1 MGQFDFSSNPLST
14 LIPSASSWSPP
25 NYQQAMQMSLQQ
37 PSFQN
42 KGWNLWQQKERDLDF
57 EQWDYNRIMRGKKT
71 EPFYAPTTP
80 EGIDPNSNPFS
91 TFEPYPDDST
101 ALMPNYAQ
109 KLNTDIGNSANRMA
123 LKAGMTTQ
131 NSDNPEIALTGKALA
146 DGAISQISGAA
157 GASTVTPTTES
168 GGYGLA
174 QFGKDTFKSAMPMM
188 GSMIFGGG
196 MPFQNSGINLGAQN
210 MGMNMANNLFTGIFG
225 EKSEYS
231 GRKGSIAR
239 GIDTAYDTVMNVA
252 GMIPGGQALA
262 LAMGA
267 RKLMSNVANKLGA
280 GTDGQT
286 TFDAIMGSSL
296 FQLTPLGLINGI
308 GGRKTIS
315 ITKDNQAFEKVGSSY
330 TGTNQFVDKMVENSN
345 KKYGL
350 FSNRGR
356 RKMNR
361 QIREARRQQEVMTDI
376 SNEATDR
383 FNIQDSMAA
392 INGNRRAFNMQGGYN
407 QQDVRV
413 GKHGMNL
420 QLMQRAKEITKKYQ
434 EGGPTEEWYN
444 SNNPEAIAFKREH
457 RLVQTQPFAKYVK
470 RRAPYKDVPFHKDG
484 GTFIDRAFSEIEPIE
499 LFQDGG
505 KTRTLEEL
513 IAYAKEQNP
522 RFIQRLS
529 ESPRGIWF
537 TDKNGKR
544 SKGSH
549 YLSYVQDGNN
559 FYVFPQIQ
567 EMEDG
572 SLKYFEDWHEAFD
585 RAWKNHNLLEF
596 DNEAEA
602 ALFSDSGEDEN
613 GNLYGYKKGWPEY
626 AKSKVFLYT
635 DQQDDLINRARDAKQ
650 KFDNVTKHKQGGKTE
665 EAQETEEA
673 QATEETTQQNVIP
686 EGALHARKHNMELE
700 GITKKGIPVVS
711 EDENGNIEQHAEI
724 EREEII
730 LIKSVTESLEKLQKQ
745 YYKEEIT
752 QKEKDELALEAG
764 KLLVQQILYNTQ
776 DNTNL
781 INRV

>member
-91 TFEPYPDDST
+91 TFEPYSDDST
-101 ALMPNYAQ
+101 APMPNYAQ

-123 LKAGMTTQ
+123 LKAGMATQ
-131 NSDNPEIALTGKALA
+131 NSDNPEITLAGKALA
-146 DGAISQISGAA
+146 DGAISGAA
-157 GASTVTPTTES
+157 GVSTVTPTTES

-174 QFGKDTFKSAMPMM
+174 QFGQDMFKSAMPMM

-196 MPFQNSGINLGAQN
+196 TPFQNSGINLGAWN

-231 GRKGSIAR
+231 GRKGSVAR

-280 GTDGQT
+280 GTDGMT
-286 TFDAIMGSSL
+286 TFDSIMGSSL

-330 TGTNQFVDKMVENSN
+330 TGTNQFVDKMIENSN

-361 QIREARRQQEVMTDI
+361 QIREARRQQEVVADI

-434 EGGPTEEWYN
+434 EGGPTVDWYN
-444 SNNPEAIAFKREH
+444 SNDPEAIAFKREH

-470 RRAPYKDVPFHKDG
+470 RRAPYKDVPIHKDG
-484 GTFIDRAFSEIEPIE
+484 GTFVERAFSEIEPIE
-499 LFQDGG
+499 LFQNGG

-513 IAYAKEQNP
+513 IAYAKEKNP

-529 ESPRGIWF
+529 EPPRGIDF
-537 TDKNGKR
+537 IDDNGIPAR
-544 SKGSH
+544 GSH
-549 YLSYVQDGNN
+549 YMVWGEDDEGNAIA
-559 FYVFPQIQ
+559 YPRIQ
-567 EMEDG
+567 EVDG
-572 SLKYFEDWHEAFD
+572 ELKLFNNKDAYH
-585 RAWKNHNLLEF
+585 RAIENNNILVMTPA
-596 DNEAEA
+596 EAEIFFA
-602 ALFSDSGEDEN
+602 KDPK
-613 GNLYGYKKGWPEY
+613 YGTAYKKGWPEFFN
-626 AKSKVFLYT
+626 KFDSSEK
-635 DQQDDLINRARDAKQ
+635 DSKQ
-650 KFDNVTKHKQGGKTE
+650 KSNEITKHKQGGKTE
-665 EAQETEEA
+665 DAQEPEE
-673 QATEETTQQNVIP
+673 TSKIEETTQQNVIP

-745 YYKEEIT
+745 YYKEDTT

-776 DNTNL
+776 DNANL